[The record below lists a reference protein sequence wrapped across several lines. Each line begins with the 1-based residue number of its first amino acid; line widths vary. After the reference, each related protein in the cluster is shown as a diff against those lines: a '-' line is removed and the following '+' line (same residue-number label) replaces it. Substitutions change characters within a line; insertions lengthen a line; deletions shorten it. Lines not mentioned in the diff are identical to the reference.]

1 MRLLGRESIKG
12 DDVPTL
18 YKTTKHNAAIH
29 VKTAARLNTLGQDER
44 AKKLWEVEIKFR
56 VKP

>member
-1 MRLLGRESIKG
+1 MLGRESIKG